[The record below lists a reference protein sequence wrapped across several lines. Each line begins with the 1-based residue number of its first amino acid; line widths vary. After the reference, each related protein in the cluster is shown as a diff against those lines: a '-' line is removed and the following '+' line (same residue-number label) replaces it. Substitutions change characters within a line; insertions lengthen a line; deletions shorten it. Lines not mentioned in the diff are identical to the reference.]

1 MAAWFDTLIKA
12 VVYVTL
18 LLELYLLWLIVRK
31 TPERMASFR
40 FSLLLLIVS
49 NTYFSTFFLHFCHL
63 KKM

>member
-49 NTYFSTFFLHFCHL
+49 SI
-63 KKM
+63 